1 MAREG
6 MARTRAIALAG
17 GTAMAAAL
25 AAPGIQAADFRLGD
39 IDGSLDTTISV
50 GLSFRAADRDAGL
63 IGRANGGEAYSIN
76 GDDGNLNYD
85 RGLIAAAGRAT
96 HELELE
102 DDGFGIFTRV
112 SYFYDPYN
120 AGKNHEFRELSDK
133 ADGQVA
139 SDFDIL
145 DAFVFGGL
153 EAGDV
158 PIDFK
163 FGNHVL
169 SWGESTFVR
178 NGINV
183 VNPVDVSA
191 IRVPGSEIRN
201 ALEPVPMIS
210 ANAGLTNNL
219 SVEGFYQL
227 WWEPT
232 EIDAAGTYFSTND
245 FASPGGET
253 LFLGFGQ
260 TPPAGPPDNATA
272 ALAVPNGGAG
282 SGNFGAAVPRGP
294 DIEARNQ
301 GQFGLAA
308 RYYAEDLNA
317 TEFGAYF
324 LNYHSRVPVIS
335 ADPSDNPAD
344 LTPGATPSYFANS
357 TYFTEYPEDIQLFGL
372 SFNTQVGSVSL
383 AGEASWRKDQPL
395 QVDDVELLAAAQGIA
410 TVNQA
415 CAAGAAACAA
425 AANAVN
431 QLDNQVLSDLGI
443 DQPGEYVDA
452 FGDTLR
458 GYREED
464 VFQAQITASNAFGP
478 IESVGV
484 DQWLLIG
491 EVGVTHIP
499 GLPDSD
505 SLRFDGPNT
514 PLPGGAAAALAA
526 SVPQQDGGFATKTSW
541 GYQVRARF
549 DMLNAFGTPVNL
561 FPSVAFS
568 HDVHG
573 TTPAPLNTFVE
584 NRAAL
589 TFGIEATY
597 LERWSAGLS
606 YTNFFSIGD
615 DEHNVLRDRDFVSLN
630 VKYSF

>member
-1 MAREG
+1 MARDG

-17 GTAMAAAL
+17 GTAMAAAM

-39 IDGSLDTTISV
+39 IDGSLDTTLSV

-145 DAFVFGGL
+145 DAFVFGGF
-153 EAGDV
+153 EAVDV
-158 PIDFK
+158 PVDFK

-169 SWGESTFVR
+169 SWGESTFIR

-253 LFLGFGQ
+253 LFLGFGD
-260 TPPAGPPDNATA
+260 PGIPDAPTT
-272 ALAVPNGGAG
+272 ALAIPNGSPAPTTPD
-282 SGNFGAAVPRGP
+282 SGTFGFAVPRGP
-294 DIEARNQ
+294 DNDARNQ

-335 ADPSDNPAD
+335 ADPSDDTFD
-344 LTPGATPSYFANS
+344 LVPGASPSYFTES
-357 TYFTEYPEDIQLFGL
+357 TYFTEYPEDIQLLGL

-383 AGEASWRKDQPL
+383 AGEASYRKDQPL
-395 QVDDVELLAAAQGIA
+395 QVDDVELLLAAQSIA

-415 CAAGAAACAA
+415 CGLGAAACAA

-431 QLDNQVLSDLGI
+431 RLDNQVLADLGI
-443 DQPGEYVDA
+443 DQPGEYVDS

-491 EVGVTHIP
+491 EVGVTHIRACP
-499 GLPDSD
+499 TATACASTAPT
-505 SLRFDGPNT
+505 RRCP
-514 PLPGGAAAALAA
+514 AARPRRSRPACRSRTAA
-526 SVPQQDGGFATKTSW
+526 SRPRHPGAIRSAPGSTCSTPSA
-541 GYQVRARF
+541 AR
-549 DMLNAFGTPVNL
+549 
-561 FPSVAFS
+561 
-568 HDVHG
+568 
-573 TTPAPLNTFVE
+573 
-584 NRAAL
+584 
-589 TFGIEATY
+589 
-597 LERWSAGLS
+597 
-606 YTNFFSIGD
+606 
-615 DEHNVLRDRDFVSLN
+615 
-630 VKYSF
+630 